1 MAEDIGDRIVER
13 LEAEGQLIRNTGTNS
28 MKAVR
33 EQLFKFDDI
42 FNSINENIINQTEIL
57 RKTLELEIDRASDLT
72 RLERLEAA
80 ERSRT
85 GLNDIPSRPTQAPPP
100 DTSVPTTAP
109 EAPGSF
115 GGLGSLFGGFGSI
128 GAGGLAG
135 GIAGGLLGAIKTP
148 LKAAILTTL
157 APTVGKLLGSLT
169 EAGLLELGA
178 EEGLAKNFG
187 EAANL
192 AGIGGMVG
200 LAFGKRMGLVG
211 AAAGAA
217 ASFGDDVLDA
227 MGLNKDEMITIF
239 GKEMRLETAAQ
250 GVMGALG
257 ASVTAVATSPGFTK
271 SVKDFVSGSV
281 TGVGSALNKFPA
293 KRQLLGATIG
303 SAVLGAY
310 ITYGDDLKGWIEDQ
324 DFPTPVEGVASA
336 GVDVAGMAATGA
348 SFGLMFGPQGA
359 LAGAAIG
366 FALGIG
372 KTLFSWL
379 EGRKDKARAEFEKEV
394 EELAPVLERAEAGE
408 EIDPEERRRIAAQRQ
423 EANRIT
429 QLARPEEETTA
440 AQEFVDRADAALG
453 REPLDADKGIN
464 RLQMKDRVIGAIS
477 GDSGDLEELVQYIKD
492 TGGTDKKDISEGL
505 LYFGQRALLDAN
517 DKSMSYDEQAENFK
531 KWEAMVK
538 EAEENMFKGGTTGFQ
553 DFGRGS
559 FAVLHGREAVVP
571 EATPA
576 GQFLKNYFDES
587 FQPIMS
593 GISEVSASAMKQVS
607 GAVTYAP
614 VTLAPITNNSVQ
626 GGSTSTVIN
635 SLGKNTSDLD
645 VFSRPGGVH

>member
-1 MAEDIGDRIVER
+1 MAEDIGDKIVER
-13 LEAEGQLIRNTGTNS
+13 LQAEGQLIRNTGTNS
-28 MKAVR
+28 IKAVR

-42 FNSINENIINQTEIL
+42 FNSINKNIINQTEIL
-57 RKTLELEIDRASDLT
+57 RQTLDLEIERMDDLR
-72 RLERLEAA
+72 RLEQIAEANRSPA
-80 ERSRT
+80 ETRPEPIRT
-85 GLNDIPSRPTQAPPP
+85 PGPVQ
-100 DTSVPTTAP
+100 DTSTPTPAAAAP
-109 EAPGSF
+109 SSV
-115 GGLGSLFGGFGSI
+115 GGLGSLFGGFGAV

-178 EEGLAKNFG
+178 DDALAKNFG
-187 EAANL
+187 DAANL

-200 LAFGKRMGLVG
+200 LAFGRRMGLVG

-227 MGLNKDEMITIF
+227 VGLDKNKMISIF

-271 SVKDFVSGSV
+271 SITSFMRDSV
-281 TGVGSALNKFPA
+281 DADGNPLSRFPRRRA
-293 KRQLLGATIG
+293 LLGATIG

-310 ITYGDDLKGWIEDQ
+310 ITYGDDLKSWIEDQ
-324 DFPTPVEGVASA
+324 DFPEPVEGVASA

-348 SFGLMFGPQGA
+348 SFGMMFGPQGA
-359 LAGAAIG
+359 LVGAAIG

-379 EGRKDKARAEFEKEV
+379 EDKKDKAKKRFEDEISK
-394 EELAPVLERAEAGE
+394 LDPVLERAEAGE
-408 EIDPEERRRIAAQRQ
+408 QLTPEENKELRVQRQ
-423 EANRIT
+423 EAFRRT
-429 QLARPEEETTA
+429 QSALPQDQIDA
-440 AQEFVDRADAALG
+440 AQDFVDRADAALG
-453 REPLDADKGIN
+453 TVALDPSEGVT
-464 RLQMKDRVIGAIS
+464 RLQVEDRVNKALGGNEEALKDLITYMRGVGIESKDDMLEALTKQGNRVLASNKDLLQS
-477 GDSGDLEELVQYIKD
+477 GNLLE
-492 TGGTDKKDISEGL
+492 TM
-505 LYFGQRALLDAN
+505 N
-517 DKSMSYDEQAENFK
+517 
-531 KWEAMVK
+531 KWESLIQ
-538 EAEENMFKGGTTGFQ
+538 EAYDNNSFKSGTKGFQ
-553 DFGRGS
+553 DFGKGS

-571 EATPA
+571 EQTPA
-576 GQFLKNYFDES
+576 GQFIKNYFDES
-587 FQPIMS
+587 FQPLMN

>member
-13 LEAEGQLIRNTGTNS
+13 LKAEGQLIRNTGTNS

-57 RKTLELEIDRASDLT
+57 RKTLELEIDRAGDS
-72 RLERLEAA
+72 ERLAKLEEANRLA
-80 ERSRT
+80 A
-85 GLNDIPSRPTQAPPP
+85 DSRPTSSQQTPRATP
-100 DTSVPTTAP
+100 DTSEPAS
-109 EAPGSF
+109 EKASGSF
-115 GGLGSLFGGFGSI
+115 GGLGNLFGGLGS
-128 GAGGLAG
+128 GVGGLAG
-135 GIAGGLLGAIKTP
+135 GIAGGLLGAIKRP
-148 LKAAILTTL
+148 LRAAILTTL
-157 APTVGKLLGSLT
+157 APTVGKILGSLT
-169 EAGLLELGA
+169 EAGLLELGV
-178 EEGLAKNFG
+178 EESMSKNFG
-187 EAANL
+187 DAANL

-211 AAAGAA
+211 AGAGFA

-227 MGLNKDEMITIF
+227 MGLNKDEMISIF
-239 GKEMRLETAAQ
+239 GQEMKLEKAAQ

-257 ASVTAVATSPGFTK
+257 ASVTAVATSPGFAKHITSFVRD
-271 SVKDFVSGSV
+271 SVDVDGNPLSR
-281 TGVGSALNKFPA
+281 FPRRRA
-293 KRQLLGATIG
+293 LLGATIG
-303 SAVLGAY
+303 TAVLAAY
-310 ITYGDDLKGWIEDQ
+310 ITYADDLKGWIEDQ
-324 DFPTPVEGVASA
+324 DFPEPVEGVATA
-336 GVDVAGMAATGA
+336 GVDVLGMAATGA
-348 SFGLMFGPQGA
+348 AFGMMFGPQGA
-359 LAGAAIG
+359 LVGAAIG

-372 KTLFSWL
+372 KTLFNWI
-379 EGRKDKARAEFEKEV
+379 EKRKQKTTAEFDKETEKLAPTMAKARAGEK
-394 EELAPVLERAEAGE
+394 L
-408 EIDPEERRRIAAQRQ
+408 DPKERRRIAVQRQ
-423 EANRIT
+423 EAARRT
-429 QLARPEEETTA
+429 QLALSDKDTA
-440 AQEFVDRADAALG
+440 SAQEFVDEANVALG

-464 RLQMKDRVIGAIS
+464 RLQMKERVLGAIS

-492 TGGTDKKDISEGL
+492 TGSTDKRDISKGL
-505 LYFGQRALLDAN
+505 MYFGQSALLDPR
-517 DKSMSYDEQAENFK
+517 DKSTPFDEQAENFK

-538 EAEENMFKGGTTGFQ
+538 QAEENMFKGGTTGFQ

-559 FAVLHGREAVVP
+559 FAILHGREAVVP
-571 EATPA
+571 EASPA

-593 GISEVSASAMKQVS
+593 GINEVSASAMKQVS

-645 VFSRPGGVH
+645 AFSRPGGVL

>member
-42 FNSINENIINQTEIL
+42 FNSINENIISQTQIL
-57 RKTLELEIDRASDLT
+57 RKSLEIELDRASDLS
-72 RLERLEAA
+72 RLERLAEAD
-80 ERSRT
+80 RT
-85 GLNDIPSRPTQAPPP
+85 RTELNDRETSRPTQTAP
-100 DTSVPTTAP
+100 DTPVPTTAP
-109 EAPGSF
+109 TQGPF
-115 GGLGSLFGGFGSI
+115 GGLGSLFGGLGSI

-135 GIAGGLLGAIKTP
+135 GIAGGLLGAIKAP
-148 LKAAILTTL
+148 LKAAILATL
-157 APTVGKLLGSLT
+157 APTVGKILGSLT

-178 EEGLAKNFG
+178 DEAIAKNFG
-187 EAANL
+187 DAANL
-192 AGIGGMVG
+192 AGIGGMIG

-227 MGLNKDEMITIF
+227 MGLNKDKMISIF

-257 ASVTAVATSPGFTK
+257 ASVTAVATSPGFAK
-271 SVKDFVSGSV
+271 SITSFVRDSV
-281 TGVGSALNKFPA
+281 DADGNPLSRFPRRRA
-293 KRQLLGATIG
+293 LLGATIG

-310 ITYGDDLKGWIEDQ
+310 ITYGDDLKSWIEDQ
-324 DFPTPVEGVASA
+324 DFPKPVEGVAKA
-336 GVDVAGMAATGA
+336 GVDVLGMAATGA
-348 SFGLMFGPQGA
+348 SFGMMFGPQGA
-359 LAGAAIG
+359 LVGAAIG

-372 KTLFSWL
+372 KTLFDWL
-379 EGRKDKARAEFEKEV
+379 EKRKDQAKAKFEKEV
-394 EELAPVLERAEAGE
+394 EELEPVLEKAEAGE
-408 EIDPEERRRIAAQRQ
+408 TLSPEESRQSAVVRQ
-423 EANRIT
+423 EAARTT
-429 QLARPEEETTA
+429 QRALPQEEIDA
-440 AQEFVDRADAALG
+440 AQAVVDRIDVARG
-453 REPLDADKGIN
+453 RESLDADKGIN
-464 RLQMKDRVIGAIS
+464 RLQMKDRVLGAIS
-477 GDSGDLEELVQYIKD
+477 GDSGDLQELVQYIKD

-559 FAVLHGREAVVP
+559 FAILHGREAVVP